1 MDVRVYSVA
10 RCVRYVSTKR
20 TVVVLVVEIH
30 MNGPERYAVY
40 VKKNEQSRD
49 ANDNAIEIGI
59 VVRLGS
65 L

>member
-1 MDVRVYSVA
+1 MDVRVYLVA

-30 MNGPERYAVY
+30 MNGLERYAMS

-49 ANDNAIEIGI
+49 VIEIGI